1 MYAPTS
7 DSVVLA
13 SPQLMA
19 APPASEPP
27 QRRALILKGTP
38 EPLGRVPFH
47 ADGPLTR
54 WLLAS
59 ASMDPA
65 ANVHVAVHEFS
76 GVAPAHRGYCQPHV
90 HERDEI
96 NVLHTTGSLAVEYV
110 LDGETTLVEAPA
122 TVLIPARVRH
132 SANVRSGSGFMV
144 VVLLDGEY
152 RATTGNT

>member
-1 MYAPTS
+1 
-7 DSVVLA
+7 
-13 SPQLMA
+13 MA
-19 APPASEPP
+19 APLTSERPR
-27 QRRALILKGTP
+27 RRALILKGRA

-47 ADGPLTR
+47 ADGPLTP

-65 ANVHVAVHEFS
+65 ANVHVALHEFS
-76 GVAPAHRGYCQPHV
+76 GVAPAHREYCQPHV

-96 NVLHTTGSLAVEYV
+96 NVLHTTSQLLVEYT

-122 TVLIPARVRH
+122 TVLIPAGVQH
-132 SANVRSGSGFMV
+132 CANVRSGSGFMV

-152 RATTGNT
+152 RATTSNA